1 MIDFIQSET
10 QFFILCLTTLFTLI
24 NPIGIAPLLVVMTER
39 FSKYE
44 EVKIARKGSATA
56 LITLLLFA
64 FLGSLIFSF
73 FGITLEAFQ
82 IMGGILFFRN
92 GLRNLIQR

>member
-24 NPIGIAPLLVVMTER
+24 NPIGIAPLLVAMTGR
-39 FSKYE
+39 FSKDE
-44 EVKIARKGSATA
+44 RVKIAKKGSATA
-56 LITLLLFA
+56 LVTLLLFA
-64 FLGSLIFSF
+64 ILGSLIFSF

-82 IMGGILFFRN
+82 IMGGILFLEMDL
-92 GLRNLIQR
+92 GC

>member
-39 FSKYE
+39 FSKDE
-44 EVKIARKGSATA
+44 RVKIAKKGSATA

-64 FLGSLIFSF
+64 ILGSLIFSF

-82 IMGGILFFRN
+82 IIGEILF
-92 GLRNLIQR
+92 LEMDLECLIIS

>member
-24 NPIGIAPLLVVMTER
+24 NPIGIAPLLMVMTER
-39 FSKYE
+39 FSKDE
-44 EVKIARKGSATA
+44 RVKIAKKGSATA

-64 FLGSLIFSF
+64 ILGSLIFSF

-82 IMGGILFFRN
+82 IIGEILF
-92 GLRNLIQR
+92 LEMDLECLIIS